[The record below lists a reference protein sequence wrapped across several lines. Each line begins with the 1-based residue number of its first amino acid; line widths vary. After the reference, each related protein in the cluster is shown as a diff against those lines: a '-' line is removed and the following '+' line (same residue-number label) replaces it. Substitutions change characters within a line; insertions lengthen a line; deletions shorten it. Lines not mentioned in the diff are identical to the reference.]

1 MHVACVSLC
10 ICALCVLLT
19 SVDRVCHRCSVV
31 EFERPTSD
39 EALVEARRDT
49 LPVMRAQSLEY
60 GKFRT
65 REGGASFPDTFWF
78 SLVERR
84 AAGCSTADLR
94 AAVDSYQEEL
104 TAASEEAFVWVECE
118 EEGSESEEEDDLVQ
132 GVGEVGR
139 AALDGVDAM
148 ADLEET

>member
-49 LPVMRAQSLEY
+49 LPVIRAQSLEY
-60 GKFRT
+60 AVRNGTFRT
-65 REGGASFPDTFWF
+65 REGGASFPDTFWL
-78 SLVERR
+78 SLMELR
-84 AAGCSTADLR
+84 AAGCSTAGLR

-104 TAASEEAFVWVECE
+104 AAASEEASLCGLMVI
-118 EEGSESEEEDDLVQ
+118 DALIDLH
-132 GVGEVGR
+132 
-139 AALDGVDAM
+139 
-148 ADLEET
+148 